1 MKPTLQLTDLLFWL
15 EAFALRLS
23 VLTTWLLHMR
33 DHPRRDEQIA
43 HNKAGVRNALAQ
55 IRAAWATP
63 AAA

>member
-1 MKPTLQLTDLLFWL
+1 MKPSIHLTDFLFWI
-15 EAFALRLS
+15 EAYALRLS

-33 DHPRRDEQIA
+33 DHPRRAEQIA

-55 IRAAWATP
+55 IRAAWALP

>member
-1 MKPTLQLTDLLFWL
+1 MKPSIYLTSLLFWL
-15 EAFALRLS
+15 ESYALRLA

-33 DHPRRDEQIA
+33 DHPRRTEQIA

-55 IRAAWATP
+55 IAAAWALP